1 MFAEYSVG
9 YFASH
14 DEGWGEVGGASR
26 SLLCR
31 TLDPLLCLR
40 TPVDNEKVFRENG
53 ITNIKK
59 ISKFRYFGHYPYFHL
74 ADLAPDWTNPGSQLN
89 EHFVPAGWLPSVH
102 LFGLTWET
110 KISKLWDVSTISER
124 PT

>member
-14 DEGWGEVGGASR
+14 DEGWGEVGGASW

-40 TPVDNEKVFRENG
+40 TPADKEKVFRENG
-53 ITNIKK
+53 ITNIKNIQISIFGTLSIFSPGRLGAGLDESWLATEGALCPGRLASHCALLWTHLGDENLK
-59 ISKFRYFGHYPYFHL
+59 IGRRFNK
-74 ADLAPDWTNPGSQLN
+74 
-89 EHFVPAGWLPSVH
+89 
-102 LFGLTWET
+102 
-110 KISKLWDVSTISER
+110 
-124 PT
+124 

>member
-40 TPVDNEKVFRENG
+40 TPADKEKVFRENG
-53 ITNIKK
+53 TTNIKNIQ
-59 ISKFRYFGHYPYFHL
+59 ISIFGTLSIFSPGRLGAGLDESWLATERALCPGRLASHCAPLWTHL
-74 ADLAPDWTNPGSQLN
+74 GDENIEIGRRFK
-89 EHFVPAGWLPSVH
+89 E
-102 LFGLTWET
+102 
-110 KISKLWDVSTISER
+110 
-124 PT
+124 

>member
-1 MFAEYSVG
+1 MKDYLFAEYSVG

-40 TPVDNEKVFRENG
+40 TPADNEKVFRENG

-59 ISKFRYFGHYPYFHL
+59 YPNFDIWDIIHIFTWQTWRRTGQIL
-74 ADLAPDWTNPGSQLN
+74 ARN
-89 EHFVPAGWLPSVH
+89 
-102 LFGLTWET
+102 
-110 KISKLWDVSTISER
+110 
-124 PT
+124 

>member
-40 TPVDNEKVFRENG
+40 TPADKEKVFRENG
-53 ITNIKK
+53 TTNIKNIQ
-59 ISKFRYFGHYPYFHL
+59 ISIFGTLSIFSPGRLGAGLDESWL
-74 ADLAPDWTNPGSQLN
+74 ATERALCSGRLAPHCAPLWS
-89 EHFVPAGWLPSVH
+89 H
-102 LFGLTWET
+102 LGDENL
-110 KISKLWDVSTISER
+110 KIGRRFKE
-124 PT
+124 